1 MEQANN
7 YILEANNISKRYVG
21 VQALDN
27 VSVKIKKGEIKCL
40 AGENGCGKS
49 TFVKTIAGVVTPDS
63 GEIKINGQ
71 AVDIEKTSP
80 IDAINMGIQ
89 VIYQDLSLFDHMT
102 VAENIAMNKLVHE
115 NKRLV
120 STKDVYDIAQR
131 ALDLIGVQIN
141 LDAKVQEISIANRQL
156 VAICRALALD
166 AKLLFMDEPTTALTK
181 KEVDRL
187 LSIVLDLKAKGIS
200 IVFISHKLDEVLKI
214 ADTITVFRD
223 GRLVGECDAGDIDQ
237 DKLAYMMTGRSVK
250 YSKYERLN
258 ENNDPLIE
266 IDGLSKKGNYKDIN
280 ISIRRG
286 DIIGLTGLLGS
297 GRTELALSLFG
308 LNKPDSGKI
317 YMEGQEAEINSPW
330 DAMKYGI
337 GLVPEDRSTQGLLL
351 KKSVNDNIASAII
364 DKLKTSKGFVDVK
377 RQEEIAEESVKH
389 FGIKTHKIHT
399 RVGTLSGGNQQK
411 TVIAK
416 WASTDP
422 KLFILD
428 TPTVGVDIGSKAEIY
443 SHIQNFAKNNMGVI
457 MISDEVDE
465 IVANCNRV
473 IVMYDGRK
481 MMEFDEEDMKSPD
494 IARRISVAIE
504 AGEKTAEVAEE
515 VAGGVQ

>member
-1 MEQANN
+1 MDQANN

-21 VQALDN
+21 VQALSD

-49 TFVKTIAGVVTPDS
+49 TFVKIIAGVVSPDS
-63 GEIKINGQ
+63 GEIKLNGQ
-71 AVDIEKTSP
+71 TVDLEKFSP

-102 VAENIAMNKLVHE
+102 VAENIAMNRLVHQ
-115 NKRLV
+115 NKKFV
-120 STKDVYDIAQR
+120 SKKEVYNIAQT
-131 ALDLIGVQIN
+131 ALDRIGVQMD
-141 LDAKVQEISIANRQL
+141 LDAKVQAISIANRQL

-223 GRLVGECDAGDIDQ
+223 GKLVGECDAGDIDQ

-250 YSKYERLN
+250 YQKYERVN

-266 IDGLSKKGNYKDIN
+266 VAGLSKQRYYDDIHM
-280 ISIRRG
+280 SVRRG

-317 YMEGQEAEINSPW
+317 YIEGREAQINSPW
-330 DAMKYGI
+330 DAMRFGI
-337 GLVPEDRSTQGLLL
+337 GLIPEDRSTQGLLL
-351 KKSVNDNIASAII
+351 KKSVNDNIASAML
-364 DKLKTSKGFVDVK
+364 DKLKTPKGFVDIQK
-377 RQEEIAEESVKH
+377 QEEMAEECVRR

-399 RVGTLSGGNQQK
+399 KVGTLSGGNQQK

-416 WASTDP
+416 WASTAP
-422 KLFILD
+422 KLFVLD

-443 SHIQNFAKNNMGVI
+443 DHIQNFAKNNMGVI
-457 MISDEVDE
+457 MISDEVE
-465 IVANCNRV
+465 EMVANCNRV
-473 IVMYDGRK
+473 IVMFDGRK
-481 MMEFDEEDMKSPD
+481 LMEFDEEDMKDPD

-504 AGEKTAEVAEE
+504 AGEQTVDTAGEVI
-515 VAGGVQ
+515 GGVQ